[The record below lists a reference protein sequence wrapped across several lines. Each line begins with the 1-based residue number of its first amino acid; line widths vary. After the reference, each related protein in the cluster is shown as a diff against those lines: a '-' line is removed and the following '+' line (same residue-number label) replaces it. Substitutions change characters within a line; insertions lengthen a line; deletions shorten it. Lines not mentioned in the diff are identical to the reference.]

1 MRALCEVNRRYSV
14 AGSDMMRV
22 LYRIMGRV
30 QGAFEGVVGATGDR
44 SLVLGVESGPTFSAA
59 EY

>member
-1 MRALCEVNRRYSV
+1 MRALCEVKRRYSV

-22 LYRIMGRV
+22 FYRIMGRV
-30 QGAFEGVVGATGDR
+30 QGAFEGVVGAIGDR
-44 SLVLGVESGPTFSAA
+44 SLGLGVESGPTFSAA